1 MHAGGICF
9 IPGATSCKDT
19 NFFSIFAF
27 AHGFYRKHIYHFN
40 GNIMANEKELSID
53 LKQEVAKGSYSNL
66 AIITHSHSEFII
78 DFATMLP
85 GLPKPEV
92 NNRIIMTP
100 EHAKR
105 LFLALQDNI
114 NKYESQNGQILL
126 GGEPKATFPMGGF
139 GGGAKS

>member
-1 MHAGGICF
+1 M
-9 IPGATSCKDT
+9 S
-19 NFFSIFAF
+19 
-27 AHGFYRKHIYHFN
+27 
-40 GNIMANEKELSID
+40 NEKEFKIE
-53 LKQEVAKGSYSNL
+53 LKPEVAKGSYSNL

-92 NNRIIMTP
+92 GNRIIMTP

-114 NKYESQNGQILL
+114 NKYESQHGQITLA
-126 GGEPKATFPMGGF
+126 GEPKATFPM
-139 GGGAKS
+139 

>member
-1 MHAGGICF
+1 ME
-9 IPGATSCKDT
+9 
-19 NFFSIFAF
+19 
-27 AHGFYRKHIYHFN
+27 
-40 GNIMANEKELSID
+40 EKEI
-53 LKQEVAKGSYSNL
+53 KIEIKPEIAKGTYSNL

-85 GLPKPEV
+85 GLQKPEV
-92 NNRIIMTP
+92 GNRIIMTP

-114 NKYESQNGQILL
+114 AKYESQNGQI
-126 GGEPKATFPMGGF
+126 EFANSPKATFPMGGF